1 MISVPSSAS
10 GGDIPLFVAVAV
22 VVLDRVLGLL
32 VGGVVVSSD
41 GIDFLCLLL
50 VTSCTVES
58 SASSPEASR
67 DDG

>member
-1 MISVPSSAS
+1 M
-10 GGDIPLFVAVAV
+10 PLFVAASV

-32 VGGVVVSSD
+32 VGGVVVSTD

-50 VTSCTVES
+50 VTSWTVES